1 MRKIKVMTVFG
12 TRPEAIKMAP
22 LVKELQSREEIE
34 QITCVT
40 AQHRQMLDQVLE
52 TFQIKPEYDL
62 DIMKQGQTLNDV
74 VQRVLGSISEVLEKE
89 KPDIVFSGINAGY
102 NVGRDILYSGTIG
115 AAMEALCWGVP
126 AIAFSVAEK
135 DECEVLNTYLEPVA
149 KELISKTLP
158 QNEIWNVNFPGCTLE
173 EYKGILWDRIPDQ
186 NQYYRDNYKRT
197 DRPDGS
203 CIFSAAGLPETEA
216 ADGTDAGAV
225 LSNYISIGTIKNMI
239 I

>member
-1 MRKIKVMTVFG
+1 MRILVVNDDGIKAPGIRRLARMAAELGEVWVAAPAEQCSAMSQRITVRG
-12 TRPEAIKMAP
+12 NLE
-22 LVKELQSREEIE
+22 VKPYDFPVAG
-34 QITCVT
+34 VT
-40 AQHRQMLDQVLE
+40 AYSVGGTPADCV
-52 TFQIKPEYDL
+52 K
-62 DIMKQGQTLNDV
+62 V
-74 VQRVLGSISEVLEKE
+74 ALGCLMTE

-115 AAMEALCWGVP
+115 AAMEALCQGVP
-126 AIAFSVAEK
+126 AIAFSVAEE
-135 DECEVLNTYLEPVA
+135 DCCEVLDTYLEPVA
-149 KELISKTLP
+149 RELIAKKLLK
-158 QNEIWNVNFPGCTLE
+158 NEIWNVNFPGCTLE
-173 EYKGILWDRIPDQ
+173 EYKGILWDRIPDK

-203 CIFSAAGLPETEA
+203 FIFSAAGLPETEA

>member
-1 MRKIKVMTVFG
+1 MRILVVNDDGIKAPGIKRLVQMAAGLGEVWVVAPAAQCSAMSHRITVRG
-12 TRPEAIKMAP
+12 DLE
-22 LVKELQSREEIE
+22 VKPYDFPA
-34 QITCVT
+34 TGVT
-40 AQHRQMLDQVLE
+40 AYSVGGTPADCV
-52 TFQIKPEYDL
+52 K
-62 DIMKQGQTLNDV
+62 V
-74 VQRVLGSISEVLEKE
+74 ALGCLMTE

-173 EYKGILWDRIPDQ
+173 EYKGILL
-186 NQYYRDNYKRT
+186 YF
-197 DRPDGS
+197 
-203 CIFSAAGLPETEA
+203 FSGRAAGNGSGGWNGCGSSSFQLHIHRNNQKY
-216 ADGTDAGAV
+216 DH
-225 LSNYISIGTIKNMI
+225 IKKEKTGLFFSKRENI
-239 I
+239 YQQN

>member
-89 KPDIVFSGINAGY
+89 KPDIVLVHGDTTTTFAGEHWQRFIVKLQSDMLRPDSVHGINIPH
-102 NVGRDILYSGTIG
+102 IL
-115 AAMEALCWGVP
+115 
-126 AIAFSVAEK
+126 K
-135 DECEVLNTYLEPVA
+135 
-149 KELISKTLP
+149 K
-158 QNEIWNVNFPGCTLE
+158 
-173 EYKGILWDRIPDQ
+173 
-186 NQYYRDNYKRT
+186 
-197 DRPDGS
+197 
-203 CIFSAAGLPETEA
+203 
-216 ADGTDAGAV
+216 
-225 LSNYISIGTIKNMI
+225 
-239 I
+239 

>member
-1 MRKIKVMTVFG
+1 MRILVVNDDGIKAPGIKRLVQMAAGLGEVWVVAPAAQCSAMSHRITVGGTPADCVKVALGCLMT
-12 TRPEAIKMAP
+12 
-22 LVKELQSREEIE
+22 
-34 QITCVT
+34 
-40 AQHRQMLDQVLE
+40 
-52 TFQIKPEYDL
+52 
-62 DIMKQGQTLNDV
+62 
-74 VQRVLGSISEVLEKE
+74 E

-126 AIAFSVAEK
+126 AIAFSVAEE

>member
-1 MRKIKVMTVFG
+1 MRILVVNDDGIKAPGIKRLVQMAAGLGEVWVVAPAAQCSAMSHRITVRG
-12 TRPEAIKMAP
+12 DLE
-22 LVKELQSREEIE
+22 VKPYDFPA
-34 QITCVT
+34 TGVT
-40 AQHRQMLDQVLE
+40 AYSVWGTPADCV
-52 TFQIKPEYDL
+52 K
-62 DIMKQGQTLNDV
+62 V
-74 VQRVLGSISEVLEKE
+74 ALGCLMTE
-89 KPDIVFSGINAGY
+89 KPDI
-102 NVGRDILYSGTIG
+102 
-115 AAMEALCWGVP
+115 VP
-126 AIAFSVAEK
+126 AIAFSVAEE